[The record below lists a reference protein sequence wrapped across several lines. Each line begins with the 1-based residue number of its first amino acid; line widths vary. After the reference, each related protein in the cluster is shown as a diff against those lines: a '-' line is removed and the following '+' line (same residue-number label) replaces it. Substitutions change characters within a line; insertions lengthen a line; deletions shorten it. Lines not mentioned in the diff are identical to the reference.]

1 MHTFT
6 YTFSQFETTG
16 TFYYAFAH
24 LCVNA
29 GSCYNP
35 VHSTFLFLEQRMS
48 VKAHQPSCYIR
59 SLVLAVDPAVRTKT
73 QLCQK

>member
-35 VHSTFLFLEQRMS
+35 EHSTFLFLEQRMS
-48 VKAHQPSCYIR
+48 VKAHQPSVT
-59 SLVLAVDPAVRTKT
+59 LVLAVDPAVRTKA